1 MKKLVSI
8 VLFSALGGAMTLS
21 AYKLFIEKPQVV
33 IEKSIKTNPAVVQAT
48 YSKNA
53 VKSFENTDFT
63 VAAEKTLN
71 AVVHVKNTSIEVV
84 RDPFSEFF
92 YGQGNGVKKFSQVGM
107 GSGVIISPDGYIV
120 TNNHVIRDA
129 TELEVTLNNKKVYK
143 AKVIGADSNNDIAL
157 LKIEATN
164 LPHIVFGDSDA
175 VKVGEWVLAVGN
187 PYNLTSTVTAGI
199 ISAKGRD
206 LDGNGSTDSFLQTDA
221 AVNPGNSGGALV
233 NSRGELVGINTA
245 ISSQTGSFIGY
256 SFAVPSNIAKKVVED
271 LMEYGNVQKA
281 ALGVTGGGMTNEYA
295 NKLGIDFTEGFYIS
309 LVNDNSGAKKAGLK
323 AGDIITQVDN
333 IKITSFAD
341 LTGYL
346 NTKRPNDVVNVTYL
360 RNGDK
365 KSTNVKLTKFTIN
378 AVMTLGLGLENLNKK
393 ELNKLKIDSGV
404 RIENI
409 TNQEL
414 LHYGVQKG
422 YIITSINNQKVNSV
436 DDVNKIISSRDK
448 GEVLYIVMRNLNGD
462 IERYIFR

>member
-1 MKKLVSI
+1 
-8 VLFSALGGAMTLS
+8 MTLS